1 MNWFINFGVNMRI
14 LIIGSGGV
22 GGFYGAKLVQAG
34 HDVTFVARGKHLE
47 AMRQTGLQIEGDS
60 GISLA
65 LQRVAVVEDPRTVK
79 HPDLVLIAVK
89 LWDLKDMAAQ
99 LKDVVGP
106 STTVLSLQN
115 GVVKDIV
122 LKKAFGDK
130 AVIGGVGYVAT
141 SIGRPG
147 VIKQVG
153 NLQKIRLGTYGGA
166 ASPLVSELANSLAG
180 VGVDALVSDDIQ
192 RVLWEKFVFL
202 VGLSSMTCLTRLTI
216 GPIRENP
223 VSRHMLQCVISEA
236 VNTGL
241 AHKVALPP
249 GYAATAMAL
258 VDQLPYT
265 MTSSMFHDLDRG
277 NRLELPWLGGGVI
290 SLAEEAGVQVPVNQF
305 IADALSPHVNGR
317 PAVK

>member
-1 MNWFINFGVNMRI
+1 MKI

-34 HDVTFVARGKHLE
+34 HEVTFVARGRHLE
-47 AMRQTGLQIEGDS
+47 AMQKTGLHIENDS
-60 GISLA
+60 GICLA
-65 LQRVAVVEDPRTVK
+65 LQSVTAVEDFRAVR

-89 LWDLKDMAAQ
+89 LWDLKDIAAK

-153 NLQKIRLGTYGGA
+153 SLQKIRLGTYGGT

-180 VGVDALVSDDIQ
+180 VGIDALVSDDIQ

-223 VSRHMLQCVISEA
+223 VSRHMLQGVVSEA
-236 VNTGL
+236 VNVGL

-249 GYAATAMAL
+249 DYAATAMAL

-265 MTSSMFHDLDRG
+265 MTSSMFHDLEKG

-290 SLAEEAGVQVPVNQF
+290 ALAEETGVQVPVNQF
-305 IADALSPHVNGR
+305 IADALAPHVNGR
-317 PAVK
+317 AAEK

>member
-1 MNWFINFGVNMRI
+1 MRI

-34 HDVTFVARGKHLE
+34 HDVTFVARGRHLE
-47 AMRQTGLQIEGDS
+47 AMQKTGLHIESDS

-65 LQRVAVVEDPRTVK
+65 LQSVTAVEDFRTVR

-89 LWDLKDMAAQ
+89 LWDLKDIAAK

-122 LKKAFGDK
+122 LKKAFGDQ

-147 VIKQVG
+147 VIRQVG
-153 NLQKIRLGTYGGA
+153 NLQKIRLGSYGGA
-166 ASPLVSELANSLAG
+166 PSPLVSELADSLG
-180 VGVDALVSDDIQ
+180 RVGIDALVSDDIQ

-216 GPIRENP
+216 GPIRENA
-223 VSRHMLQCVISEA
+223 VSRHMLACVISEA
-236 VNTGL
+236 VNVGL
-241 AHKVALPP
+241 AHRVALPTD
-249 GYAATAMAL
+249 YAAKAMAL

-265 MTSSMFHDLDRG
+265 MTSSMFHDLDKG

-290 SLAEEAGVQVPVNQF
+290 ALAEEAGVQVPVNQF
-305 IADALSPHVNGR
+305 IADALAPHVNGTS
-317 PAVK
+317 AVK

>member
-1 MNWFINFGVNMRI
+1 MRI

-22 GGFYGAKLVQAG
+22 GGFYGAKLVRAG
-34 HDVTFVARGKHLE
+34 HDVTFVARGRHLE
-47 AMRQTGLQIEGDS
+47 AMQKNGLHIENDS

-65 LQRVAVVEDPRTVK
+65 LQSVTVVEDLRAVR

-89 LWDLKDMAAQ
+89 LWDLKDIAAK
-99 LKDVVGP
+99 LKEVVGP

-115 GVVKDIV
+115 GVMKDIV
-122 LKKAFGDK
+122 LKKVFGDK

-141 SIGRPG
+141 SIDRPG

-166 ASPLVSELANSLAG
+166 QSRLVSELADSLG
-180 VGVDALVSDDIQ
+180 SVGVDAEVSDDIQ

-202 VGLSSMTCLTRLTI
+202 VGLSAMTCLTRLTI
-216 GPIRENP
+216 GPIRENA
-223 VSRHMLQCVISEA
+223 VSRHMLECVISEA
-236 VNTGL
+236 VNVGQ

-249 GYAATAMAL
+249 DYAAKAMTL

-265 MTSSMFHDLDRG
+265 MTSSMFHDLEKG
-277 NRLELPWLGGGVI
+277 NRLELPWLSGGVI
-290 SLAEEAGVQVPVNQF
+290 TLAEEVSAQVPVNQF
-305 IADALSPHVNGR
+305 IADALSPHVNGLS
-317 PAVK
+317 AGK

>member
-1 MNWFINFGVNMRI
+1 MKI

-34 HDVTFVARGKHLE
+34 HDVTFVARGAHLQ
-47 AMRQTGLQIEGDS
+47 AMQQTGLHIESDS
-60 GISLA
+60 GDGLA
-65 LQRVAVVEDPRTVK
+65 LPKVNAIEDFRAVR

-89 LWDLKDMAAQ
+89 LWDLKDIAAQ

-122 LKKAFGDK
+122 LKKAFGDQ

-147 VIKQVG
+147 VIRQVG
-153 NLQKIRLGTYGGA
+153 NLQKIRLGSYGGGHSA
-166 ASPLVSELANSLAG
+166 LVPELASSLAG
-180 VGVDALVSDDIQ
+180 VGIDALVSDDIQ

-202 VGLSSMTCLTRLTI
+202 VGLSAMTCLTRLTI
-216 GPIRENP
+216 GPIRENA
-223 VSRHMLQCVISEA
+223 VSRHMLECVISEA
-236 VNTGL
+236 VNVGL
-241 AHKVALPP
+241 AHRVALPAD
-249 GYAATAMAL
+249 YAARAMAL

-265 MTSSMFHDLDRG
+265 MTSSMFHDLDKG
-277 NRLELPWLGGGVI
+277 NRLELPWLSGGVMA
-290 SLAEEAGVQVPVNQF
+290 LAEEAGVQVPVNQF
-305 IADALSPHVNGR
+305 ISDALAPHVGGR
-317 PAVK
+317 PAQK

>member
-1 MNWFINFGVNMRI
+1 MRI

-65 LQRVAVVEDPRTVK
+65 LQHVTVVEDPCTIK

-89 LWDLKDMAAQ
+89 LWDLKDMASQ

-166 ASPLVSELANSLAG
+166 PSALVSELAASLAS
-180 VGVDALVSDDIQ
+180 VGIDALVSDDIQ

-223 VSRHMLQCVISEA
+223 VSRHMLQGVISEA

-249 GYAATAMAL
+249 DYAATAMAL

-265 MTSSMFHDLDRG
+265 MTSSMFHDLEKG

-290 SLAEEAGVQVPVNQF
+290 ALAEEAGVPVPVNQF
-305 IADALSPHVNGR
+305 IADALAPHVNGR
-317 PAVK
+317 PAER